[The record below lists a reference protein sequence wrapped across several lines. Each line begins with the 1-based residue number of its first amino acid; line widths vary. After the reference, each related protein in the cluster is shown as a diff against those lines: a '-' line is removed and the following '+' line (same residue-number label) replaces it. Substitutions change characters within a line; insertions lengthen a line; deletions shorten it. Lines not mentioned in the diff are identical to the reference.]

1 MKQSRLRFKSALR
14 YCKVNEDVMR
24 SNAFAKHLMDKDMN
38 SFWRGIR
45 KVNNAKIPLASTVK
59 NCVDEL
65 SICDMWKTHYESLL
79 NSVQSC
85 DLKAEVSNKTDK
97 DTECTRKF
105 SITSITNSF
114 KHLKGG
120 KASGVDGLA
129 VEHFLYADCPIYV
142 YLSLLFNSFMYHGY
156 LPAEFM
162 KTAIV
167 PIIKCKTRN
176 PSDKNNYR
184 PIALVTA
191 CSKIF
196 ELCLLEIIEVHVYLD
211 TYDHQFGFKK
221 QHSTDMCIFTL
232 KSVIKYNKD
241 NKALQYI
248 LVFLDASKAFDRVNH
263 WKLFNKLIVRKVPL
277 LIEDVYFLV

>member
-1 MKQSRLRFKSALR
+1 
-14 YCKVNEDVMR
+14 
-24 SNAFAKHLMDKDMN
+24 MN

-45 KVNNAKIPLASTVK
+45 KVNNAKIPLASTVE

-85 DLKAEVSNKTDK
+85 DLKTEISSKTDK
-97 DTECTRKF
+97 DTECTCKF
-105 SITSITNSF
+105 SIASITNSF

-129 VEHFLYADCPIYV
+129 AEHFLYADRHIYV

-167 PIIKCKTRN
+167 PIIKCKTGN
-176 PSDKNNYR
+176 SSVKNNYR

-196 ELCLLEIIEVHVYLD
+196 ELCLLEIIEVYLD

-232 KSVIKYNKD
+232 KSVIKYYT
-241 NKALQYI
+241 QQSTPVYSC
-248 LVFLDASKAFDRVNH
+248 FLDASKAFDRVNH
-263 WKLFNKLIVRKVPL
+263 
-277 LIEDVYFLV
+277 